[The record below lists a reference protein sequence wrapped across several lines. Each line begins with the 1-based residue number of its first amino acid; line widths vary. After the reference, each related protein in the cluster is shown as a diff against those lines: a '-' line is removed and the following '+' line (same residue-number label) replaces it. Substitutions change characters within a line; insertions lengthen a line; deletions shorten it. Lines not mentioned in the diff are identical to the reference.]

1 MKNNWV
7 VKVIIGV
14 IWALIGMIGA
24 VMHESVMD
32 AIGPWYL
39 MLSFLIYII
48 IGMVIILPN
57 EEA

>member
-1 MKNNWV
+1 MKNNWF

-24 VMHESVMD
+24 VMHESVMNV
-32 AIGPWYL
+32 IGPWYFI
-39 MLSFLIYII
+39 LSFLIYVM

-57 EEA
+57 EET